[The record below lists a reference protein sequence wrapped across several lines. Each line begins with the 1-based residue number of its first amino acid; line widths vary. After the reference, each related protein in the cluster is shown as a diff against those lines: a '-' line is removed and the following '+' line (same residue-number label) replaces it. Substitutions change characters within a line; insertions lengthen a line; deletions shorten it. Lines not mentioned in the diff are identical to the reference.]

1 MLTLAASTVGK
12 VLGTAVLARF
22 AGEPWREAM
31 ALGALMQTKGL
42 MEIVVLT
49 ILKDAGVIGAAA
61 FSALVVMAL
70 LSTALTMPLVR
81 AVLPQHR

>member
-1 MLTLAASTVGK
+1 
-12 VLGTAVLARF
+12 VLGTAILARL
-22 AGEPWREAM
+22 AGEPWREAA

-49 ILKDAGVIGAAA
+49 ILKDAGVIGDAA

-81 AVLPQHR
+81 LLLRGQPAASSA